1 MYAAHELGENLQQS
15 STAAEKSTVIAISG
29 DDAIFLRDRGFHAD
43 GDGLLAVV

>member
-29 DDAIFLRDRGFHAD
+29 DDAIFLRDRGLHAD